1 MNWKRCEWI
10 GRYTNELWFRFFL
23 EGKKTNE
30 LEDIRMNWGSFFFWK
45 IYEWIVVQIFFWNIY
60 EWIGRYKNELGFRFF
75 FGIINIYF
83 IFSIGGLGFWNP
95 KIYEWFGR
103 YTNELG
109 FSFFFEDIRMNW
121 KIYEWIVVQ
130 IFFEWKI
137 YEWIGT
143 YTNELGFRFFFRII
157 HIHFIFKIG
166 GLLWCSKKLVTGYN
180 FSYTKSY
187 EKLWSE
193 ANIEYF
199 VTFLEFRKIEKN
211 TCFYCIEN
219 NIFSNY
225 SGWDASKLCFLKNA
239 RFSPLPWLRECATGF

>member
-1 MNWKRCEWI
+1 MNWKIYEWIGVQFFLKIYEWI

-23 EGKKTNE
+23 SGKYTNE
-30 LEDIRMNWGSFFFWK
+30 LEHIRMNWG
-45 IYEWIVVQIFFWNIY
+45 
-60 EWIGRYKNELGFRFF
+60 L
-75 FGIINIYF
+75 
-83 IFSIGGLGFWNP
+83 
-95 KIYEWFGR
+95 
-103 YTNELG
+103 
-109 FSFFFEDIRMNW
+109 D
-121 KIYEWIVVQ
+121 
-130 IFFEWKI
+130 
-137 YEWIGT
+137 
-143 YTNELGFRFFFRII
+143 FFFRII